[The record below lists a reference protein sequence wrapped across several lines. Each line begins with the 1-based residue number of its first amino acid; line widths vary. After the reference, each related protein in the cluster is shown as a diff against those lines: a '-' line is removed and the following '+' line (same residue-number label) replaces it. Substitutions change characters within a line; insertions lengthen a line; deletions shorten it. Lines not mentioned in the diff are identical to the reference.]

1 MNNGDIDNLILTF
14 FLDSFGY
21 SINCNHNTTD
31 DSNDYLR
38 NDQELIWCTNFN
50 ELLIQRQEKRRDAAQ
65 QRLLEQQ
72 ERLLDLQEE
81 QEQEEEG

>member
-72 ERLLDLQEE
+72 ERMEE
-81 QEQEEEG
+81 YEEEHEEWVK